1 VGKTPRR
8 KEPLMPR
15 HLTLAA
21 VLASAAIAAISIAS
35 AAAAPSAD
43 RCLRGAWK
51 MTPAESTAL
60 LQRIGI
66 PNMTVTR
73 GIVTAAFDAR
83 NGQYGSD
90 GYELKADF
98 GGLVMKG
105 TSSFLNVFSYT
116 TRAGKI
122 VLGGGT
128 YRSEQGELT
137 AIKDGQ
143 AVTMPGFGGT
153 STRRIPAGGSV
164 SYRCSSN
171 TMRMQIPASGG
182 VWANFRRSR

>member
-1 VGKTPRR
+1 
-8 KEPLMPR
+8 MPR
-15 HLTLAA
+15 PALAA
-21 VLASAAIAAISIAS
+21 VLVSMIVLTAVSTASAAP
-35 AAAAPSAD
+35 APSSD

-73 GIVTAAFDAR
+73 GLVTAVFDAR
-83 NGQYGSD
+83 NMQYGSED
-90 GYELKADF
+90 YELKADF

-122 VLGGGT
+122 VLGAGT
-128 YRSEQGELT
+128 YHQEQGELT
-137 AIKDGQ
+137 AIADGRT
-143 AVTMPGFGGT
+143 VTMPGLGGT
-153 STRRIPAGGSV
+153 STKRVPAGGSV
-164 SYRCSSN
+164 SYRCSGN
-171 TMRMQIPASGG
+171 TMRLQIPASGG
-182 VWANFRRSR
+182 VWASFRRSR